1 MVYPKW
7 LFLEEVAPQQVPV
20 YTVEMCLGD
29 REAGSSP
36 ASAYVEGLS
45 VIDSKRVEAAD
56 TADSGM
62 TAHARVYL
70 VLQTLNNMGPGVHP
84 LRRIIDESGVTKSTV
99 HRILRA
105 GVAANHLIYRAP
117 GRYGIA
123 TAVANHRPDA
133 SVHLNLPHDSALD
146 RETTVLQ
153 RQTAQVAMAF
163 SAVMIDDTPGRL
175 MLNHTYGRRSDF
187 QAAFNQAD
195 ADVKVALRYAPLT
208 ADAAGL
214 AILSHLDGAP
224 QSHLMREIRS
234 EGYVVTQSSLPDWK
248 MLGVPLWR
256 GSTVYGSLVVLG
268 LHPQIERNR
277 RAYAAAALACAAR
290 LSARC
295 ELGSGATRLAG

>member
-1 MVYPKW
+1 
-7 LFLEEVAPQQVPV
+7 
-20 YTVEMCLGD
+20 
-29 REAGSSP
+29 
-36 ASAYVEGLS
+36 
-45 VIDSKRVEAAD
+45 VIDTELVE
-56 TADSGM
+56 TAGTVDDGM

-70 VLQTLNNMGPGVHP
+70 VLQTLNSMGPGLHP

-105 GVAANHLIYRAP
+105 GVEAKHLIYRAP

-123 TAVANHRPDA
+123 TDVANHRPDA

-163 SAVMIDDTPGRL
+163 SAVLIDDTPGRL
-175 MLNHTYGRRSDF
+175 MLNHTYGRRGDF
-187 QAAFNQAD
+187 QAAFNHAD
-195 ADVKVALRYAPLT
+195 VDVKVALRYAPLT
-208 ADAAGL
+208 ADAGGL
-214 AILSHLDGAP
+214 AILSHLDGAS

-234 EGYVVTQSSLPDWK
+234 EGYVLTQSPLPDWK

-256 GSTVYGSLVVLG
+256 GSTVYGSLVVMG
-268 LHPQIERNR
+268 LRPQMERNR
-277 RAYAAAALACAAR
+277 REYAAAALACAAR

-295 ELGSGATRLAG
+295 ELGSGAMRMAS

>member
-1 MVYPKW
+1 MIDADFVETTGMV
-7 LFLEEVAPQQVPV
+7 
-20 YTVEMCLGD
+20 D
-29 REAGSSP
+29 
-36 ASAYVEGLS
+36 
-45 VIDSKRVEAAD
+45 D
-56 TADSGM
+56 GM

-70 VLQTLNNMGPGVHP
+70 VLQTLNSMGPGLHP

-105 GVAANHLIYRAP
+105 GVEAKHLIYRAP

-123 TAVANHRPDA
+123 TDVANHRPDA

-163 SAVMIDDTPGRL
+163 SAVLIDDTPGRL
-175 MLNHTYGRRSDF
+175 MLDHTYGRRSDF
-187 QAAFNQAD
+187 QAAFNH
-195 ADVKVALRYAPLT
+195 ADVDTKVTLRYAPLT

-234 EGYVVTQSSLPDWK
+234 EGYVLTQSPLPDWK

-256 GSTVYGSLVVLG
+256 GSTVYGSLVVMG
-268 LHPQIERNR
+268 LRPQMERNR
-277 RAYAAAALACAAR
+277 REYAAAALACAAR

-295 ELGSGATRLAG
+295 ELGSGAMRLAT